1 MKLSLNLTQRIKIQN
16 IIWQQADLNA
26 GQMMAASR
34 IENVVRVKEDEA
46 GKFEYVEEI
55 FKSEQ
60 GDGIQKRW
68 NHLADEEKI
77 ELEFDS
83 LSQLHLK
90 KFILNFSGYTFADTM
105 WLMDLFT
112 QLDITDDELQK
123 FSAKDLG

>member
-34 IENVVRVKEDEA
+34 IENVVRVKEDEV
-46 GKFEYVEEI
+46 GKFEYVEEV

-68 NHLADEEKI
+68 NRLADEEKTD
-77 ELEFDS
+77 LEFDP
-83 LSQLHLK
+83 LSQIHLK
-90 KFILNFSGYTFADTM
+90 KFILTFSGYTFADTM

-123 FSAKDLG
+123 FSAKDLT